1 MTAGPELFLIED
13 EELIELGPEAAEAE
27 AAAELAAAA
36 AELAETPAETELWP
50 PIADGVGGGIMAVI
64 IETEDGEAISEAT
77 GVTESEPGL
86 LSRVVVERELA
97 ALRLKHDCLLTQCVI
112 TYSVFLHILPIF
124 SPFFVKSLFFF
135 FSLFKKNFM
144 SKIW

>member
-1 MTAGPELFLIED
+1 MTAGPELFLIEV
-13 EELIELGPEAAEAE
+13 EELIEFDPELAPATAEAE
-27 AAAELAAAA
+27 L
-36 AELAETPAETELWP
+36 AETELWP
-50 PIADGVGGGIMAVI
+50 PIPAADGVGGGIMAVI

-112 TYSVFLHILPIF
+112 TYSVFLHILP
-124 SPFFVKSLFFF
+124 K
-135 FSLFKKNFM
+135 
-144 SKIW
+144 

>member
-1 MTAGPELFLIED
+1 MTAGPELFLIEV
-13 EELIELGPEAAEAE
+13 EELIEFDPELAPATAEAE
-27 AAAELAAAA
+27 L
-36 AELAETPAETELWP
+36 AETELWP

-77 GVTESEPGL
+77 GVTESDPGL

-124 SPFFVKSLFFF
+124 SPFLC
-135 FSLFKKNFM
+135 
-144 SKIW
+144 